1 MIKYLQTGKDY
12 NNPSFFLK
20 LLEFC
25 LEISDNYITMLVGMV
40 LFLAADSLIAF
51 KTTLLDCFGLFFIT
65 VLKMFYLSPRPF
77 WVDPSIKVL
86 FQSSCNFDYGSP
98 STHLFNLLFFYGYSI
113 FMYFLKYSENIYW
126 PIVYLLY
133 TFLVIFT
140 MIVMY
145 A

>member
-51 KTTLLDCFGLFFIT
+51 KTTLLYCFGLFFIT

>member
-1 MIKYLQTGKDY
+1 MQTGKDY

-51 KTTLLDCFGLFFIT
+51 KTTLLYCFGLFFIT